1 MLLYRHYVFLSILC
15 NIFAYRAKVS
25 KAYRSFNLHIF
36 FISSSFKNFSESDI
50 SVSGV
55 GSIHHV
61 TWERV
66 LSFSAL
72 LSFGVIWLFLTAL
85 EHPPY
90 PRTGHRKDWKA
101 TKKCSERTKIREC
114 CGSRCKSDKGTES
127 IEKWFPGMLPK
138 ALQTLAKVF
147 RPLRELI
154 SRKFY
159 VNRCK
164 IAYFG
169 VINLFRELLV
179 WT

>member
-1 MLLYRHYVFLSILC
+1 MYWNFVGI
-15 NIFAYRAKVS
+15 NGVI
-25 KAYRSFNLHIF
+25 
-36 FISSSFKNFSESDI
+36 KNQNNTALDI

-72 LSFGVIWLFLTAL
+72 LSFGVISLFVTAL
-85 EHPPY
+85 KHPPY

-101 TKKCSERTKIREC
+101 TKKCSERTTIR
-114 CGSRCKSDKGTES
+114 SRSKSDERTDS
-127 IEKWFPGMLPK
+127 IEKWFPGMVLK
-138 ALQTLAKVF
+138 ALRTLAKVF
-147 RPLRELI
+147 HPLRELI

-159 VNRCK
+159 INRCK

-179 WT
+179 WV